1 MTVTVKKAAKWN
13 LTAQQAR
20 AVYWLKN
27 RPDMTMLLRKQD
39 LDFALKHKDEF
50 KNSHTFAAF
59 IERNLIEIVGD
70 EV

>member
-1 MTVTVKKAAKWN
+1 MTQTKTAKWN

-27 RPDMTMLLRKQD
+27 HPEHIMLLKSKD

-50 KNSHTFAAF
+50 RRAGTFSAF
-59 IERNLIEIVGD
+59 IELNLIEIVGED
-70 EV
+70 DL